1 MVTKKNRPD
10 STQDFSLKSSRQLY
24 ARENETPDLI
34 RVKSEKLS
42 ETRKR
47 TQAGL
52 KTSVNPNLSDT
63 FFELLSSLTFDL
75 YFRIRFF
82 PDFKFDYVS
91 PSITDITGYPAEKF
105 YSDVRFVLSLIHP
118 NDKPYYERLFK
129 YRRVFSGPRELR
141 VIHKD
146 GRIVWLELHSI
157 FIFDAKDRP
166 IAQEGIARVIT
177 ERKREEIALRES
189 KERLEAFFNN
199 SPAGIFML
207 GADEVF
213 VDANI
218 SWASMMGYRIQ
229 DLLGGSLIP
238 NVYKEDL
245 EVLTKKMTDIRSG
258 QIREFRSETRFAK
271 KDGSIFWADFYISV
285 LNDSEGKVKF
295 LVGIAADITER
306 KIIENQLVAYRGDLE
321 QKIRERTYELLF
333 ALERN
338 KSEIKERRR
347 AEKNL
352 RIRLRYEKGLADFAQ
367 TLLLAESVSEESLTD
382 SLIHLLKASGSNRI
396 YIFENFEDPKDGL
409 CMRLMNE
416 VCDDDS
422 SRRIENQSL
431 QHIPYSNGFAHWSEV
446 LSRHE
451 PLIRSEDSFTPDERQ
466 LLLHGKVASM
476 LALPIWAESTW
487 YGFIGFDS
495 VRRDHWWNE
504 EDVRLLRTAAAI
516 LGAYKERK
524 KMEIEMIR
532 RHKLDSLGLLAGGI
546 AHDFNNFLS
555 GILLSTSIA
564 KRYIEPGSE
573 AFEVLN
579 DAEQATKRASNLSN
593 QLVTFTKG
601 GDPVRSLISISKLL
615 KETVDFALTGSGV
628 SCALD
633 VPDDLWFADVDKGQV
648 SQVIH
653 NIVLNA
659 LQAMPNGG
667 NLIVKANNVLLK
679 TDNEMDL
686 DPGKYLKIFIT
697 DTGVGIPEENLS
709 NIFDPYYTTK
719 ERGSGLGLT
728 ISYSI
733 IKKHKGFLGVN
744 SIEQHGST
752 FFLYLPATQT
762 MPGTLEETGD
772 SIKRGKGKILVMDD
786 EEIVLSSASKGLKLL
801 GYEVSSVKN
810 GAEAVDC
817 YKKAITEKTPFT
829 AAILDL
835 TISGAMGGKE
845 TADLIFLTDPK
856 AKIVVSSGYSKDPI
870 MSDYKKY
877 GFKACLM
884 KPYTIEELSDA
895 IASII
900 RKS

>member
-1 MVTKKNRPD
+1 MVIKKNWLD
-10 STQDFSLKSSRQLY
+10 STKDFRQKSSAQLH
-24 ARENETPDLI
+24 ANEDKSRDI
-34 RVKSEKLS
+34 VRIKSEKLT
-42 ETRKR
+42 EARKR
-47 TQAGL
+47 TRVRL
-52 KTSVNPNLSDT
+52 KKEDDACLNDS
-63 FFELLSSLTFDL
+63 FFKLLSSLTFDL
-75 YFRIRFF
+75 YFKIKFF
-82 PDFKFDYVS
+82 PDLKFDYIS
-91 PSITDITGYPAEKF
+91 HSIMDITGYPMDKF
-105 YSDVRFVLSLIHP
+105 YEDVRFGLSLIHP
-118 NDKPYYERLFK
+118 DDRPYYDK
-129 YRRVFSGPRELR
+129 MIAYRRVFRGPRELR
-141 VIHKD
+141 IIHKD
-146 GRIVWLELHSI
+146 GRTVWLELHSV
-157 FIFDAKDRP
+157 FMFNSKGKAVG
-166 IAQEGIARVIT
+166 QEGIARVIT
-177 ERKREEIALRES
+177 EQKLEEIAVRES

-207 GADEVF
+207 GNDEVF
-213 VDANI
+213 VDVNI
-218 SWASMMGYRIQ
+218 SWASMMGSCVH
-229 DLLGGSLIP
+229 DLLGSSLIP
-238 NVYKEDL
+238 DVHLEDL
-245 EVLTKKMTDIRSG
+245 ETLKNKLADIRSG
-258 QIREFRSETRFAK
+258 QVPEFRSEIRFNK
-271 KDGSIFWADFYISV
+271 KDGSIYWADLHISV
-285 LNDSEGKVKF
+285 LNDPEGKVKF
-295 LVGIAADITER
+295 LVGIATDITER
-306 KIIENQLVAYRGDLE
+306 KIIENQLVAHRGDLE
-321 QKIRERTYELLF
+321 KKIRERTYELLF

-338 KSEIKERRR
+338 KSEIKERRK

-416 VCDDDS
+416 VCDNDS
-422 SRRIENQSL
+422 SRRIENQTL
-431 QHIPYSNGFAHWSEV
+431 QHIAYSNGFVHWSDV

-451 PLIRSEDSFTPDERQ
+451 PLIRSEDLFTPDERQ
-466 LLLHGKVASM
+466 LLLYGRVASM

-495 VRRDHWWNE
+495 VQRDHWWNE

-524 KMEIEMIR
+524 KMEREIIR

-564 KRYIEPGSE
+564 KRYIEPGNE

-579 DAEQATKRASNLSN
+579 DAEQAAKRASNLSN
-593 QLVTFTKG
+593 QLVIFTKG
-601 GDPVRSLISISKLL
+601 GEPVRSLISISKLL
-615 KETVDFALTGSGV
+615 KESVDFALTGSGV
-628 SCALD
+628 SCALE
-633 VPDDLWFADVDKGQV
+633 VPDDLWFADVDKGQM

-667 NLIVKANNVLLK
+667 NLIVKAKNILLK
-679 TDNEMDL
+679 AGNEMDL
-686 DPGKYLKIFIT
+686 EPGKYLKISIT

-719 ERGSGLGLT
+719 EKGSGLGLT

-752 FFLYLPATQT
+752 FYFYLPAIHTIS
-762 MPGTLEETGD
+762 GTLDETEN
-772 SIKRGKGKILVMDD
+772 SIKPGKGKILVMDD
-786 EEIVLSSASKGLKLL
+786 EEIVLSSARKGLILL
-801 GYEVSSVKN
+801 GYEVLSVKN
-810 GAEAVDC
+810 GLEAVDR

-829 AAILDL
+829 AVILDL
-835 TISGAMGGKE
+835 TISGAMGGRE
-845 TADLIFLTDPK
+845 TAELILSADPK

-870 MSDYKKY
+870 MSNYKKF
-877 GFKACLM
+877 GFKACLA
-884 KPYTIEELSDA
+884 KPYTIEELSDT
-895 IASII
+895 IDSII

>member
-1 MVTKKNRPD
+1 MTTKKKRPD
-10 STQDFSLKSSRQLY
+10 SKKDFSLKSDRYLSK
-24 ARENETPDLI
+24 NDI
-34 RVKSEKLS
+34 RGSNLSSANPEKLS
-42 ETRKR
+42 KTKKR

-91 PSITDITGYPAEKF
+91 PSITNITGYPAEKF
-105 YSDVRFVLSLIHP
+105 YEDVRFSLSLIHP
-118 NDKPYYERLFK
+118 NEKPYYERLFK
-129 YRRVFSGPRELR
+129 YRRVFKGPRELR
-141 VIHKD
+141 IIHKD

-157 FIFDAKDRP
+157 FIFGSKGKAVG
-166 IAQEGIARVIT
+166 QEGIARVIT
-177 ERKREEIALRES
+177 ERKRQEIALRES
-189 KERLEAFFNN
+189 KERLEVFFNN

-213 VDANI
+213 VDANLR
-218 SWASMMGYRIQ
+218 WASMMGYRVN
-229 DLLGGSLIP
+229 DLLGRSLIL
-238 NVYKEDL
+238 NVYKEDQ
-245 EVLTKKMTDIRSG
+245 EVLTNKMTDIRNG
-258 QIREFRSETRFAK
+258 KIREFRSETRFIT
-271 KDGSIFWADFYISV
+271 KDGSIFWADFYVSV
-285 LNDSEGKVKF
+285 LNDSDGKVNF
-295 LVGIAADITER
+295 LVGIAADISER
-306 KIIENQLVAYRGDLE
+306 KMIENQLVAHRGDLE
-321 QKIRERTYELLF
+321 KKIRERTYELLF

-338 KSEIKERRR
+338 KSEIKERRK

-431 QHIPYSNGFAHWSEV
+431 QHIPYSSGFAHWSEV

-466 LLLHGKVASM
+466 LLLHGRVASM

-495 VRRDHWWNE
+495 VHRDHWWNE

-524 KMEIEMIR
+524 KMEGEMIR

-564 KRYIEPGSE
+564 KRYIEPGNE

-579 DAEQATKRASNLSN
+579 DAEQAAKRASNLSN

-601 GDPVRSLISISKLL
+601 GEPVRASTSISKLL
-615 KETVDFALTGSGV
+615 KEAVDFALTGSGV

-633 VPDDLWFADVDKGQV
+633 IPDNLWFADVDKGQV

-659 LQAMPNGG
+659 LQAMTNGG
-667 NLIVKANNVLLK
+667 NLVVKANNVSLK
-679 TDNEMDL
+679 SRNQMDL
-686 DPGKYLKIFIT
+686 EPGKYLKISIT

-719 ERGSGLGLT
+719 EKGSGLGLT
-728 ISYSI
+728 MSYSI
-733 IKKHKGFLGVN
+733 IKRHKGFLGVD
-744 SIEQHGST
+744 SVEQHGST
-752 FFLYLPATQT
+752 FYFFLPAIQT
-762 MPGTLEETGD
+762 MPGTLEETGN

-786 EEIVLSSASKGLKLL
+786 EEIVLSSASKALKLL
-801 GYEVSSVKN
+801 GYEVSSVRN

-817 YKKAITEKTPFT
+817 YKKAIAEKTPFT

-845 TADLIFLTDPK
+845 TADLILSSDPK

-877 GFKACLM
+877 GFKTCLM

-900 RKS
+900 KKS